1 MGIHSPFRRM
11 TWVEWMPFH
20 VWRNECRFVRVAWR
34 IHVWCEWMGIHL
46 CDVTRE
52 CVMPHE
58 HMYHVTRAANR
69 AHLIG
74 SSALLIWGY
83 CQFLSGR
90 LFWFEVI
97 VSLLQKS
104 AHKKSTKCR
113 DGDCRSKKTWVR
125 MYLWMNHVTWMSSCR
140 TWMSDIAR
148 EWVMSHMIKLCRT
161 WMSSVAHDWV
171 MSPMNKSCRTWMS
184 HVAHEWVMSHMNE
197 SCHTWMSH
205 VANEWVMSR
214 MDESCHV

>member
-1 MGIHSPFRRM
+1 
-11 TWVEWMPFH
+11 
-20 VWRNECRFVRVAWR
+20 
-34 IHVWCEWMGIHL
+34 
-46 CDVTRE
+46 
-52 CVMPHE
+52 MPHE

-104 AHKKSTKCR
+104 AHKKSKKCR
-113 DGDCRSKKTWVR
+113 DGDCHSQKTWVR
-125 MYLWMNHVTWMSSCR
+125 MYLWMSHVTWMSSCH

-148 EWVMSHMIKLCRT
+148 ECVMSHMIELCRT

-171 MSPMNKSCRTWMS
+171 MSHMNFHVILEWVTLHVNASCRTWLSYAAHEWVVSHMTESCRTWIS